1 MWGRG
6 SPSPEEAPCGAL
18 GPPVPS
24 SCRSSAPP
32 RPLKGPRP
40 GAGSAEPGVRPLPP
54 PRRREWLQ
62 PGPRPP
68 APCFR
73 GAAPPREFSQAGGA
87 DASGADHL
95 RVSERRAEAL
105 GSWGVGR
112 PSPPGI

>member
-40 GAGSAEPGVRPLPP
+40 GAGAAEPGVRPLPP

-68 APCFR
+68 AHPLL
-73 GAAPPREFSQAGGA
+73 PW
-87 DASGADHL
+87 SGASPGVQSGG
-95 RVSERRAEAL
+95 RRGRER
-105 GSWGVGR
+105 SR
-112 PSPPGI
+112 PPPGE